1 MAQAREYRTKWRSA
15 RYATRKSQKEI
26 TQNWKEETMT
36 EDYDKGEDP
45 DLKLV
50 AIVITLNTYR
60 RIKRQDLLMVYVS
73 NLSTKELHMLE
84 STVLDMTEVNQEIVI
99 IMD

>member
-1 MAQAREYRTKWRSA
+1 MEIRRDSD
-15 RYATRKSQKEI
+15 KEI
-26 TQNWKEETMT
+26 AKGNPQNWKEETMT

-50 AIVITLNTYR
+50 AIVITLNAYR

-73 NLSTKELHMLE
+73 NLSTKELHILE

>member
-1 MAQAREYRTKWRSA
+1 MRQSLCSRFYSEKWEVQAVIGAHQVKMAQARMSTVRNGDTA

-26 TQNWKEETMT
+26 TQNQKEETMT

-50 AIVITLNTYR
+50 AIVITECL
-60 RIKRQDLLMVYVS
+60 
-73 NLSTKELHMLE
+73 
-84 STVLDMTEVNQEIVI
+84 QEGKTTGLA
-99 IMD
+99 DGLCE

>member
-1 MAQAREYRTKWRSA
+1 MAQARRVSYEMEIGEN
-15 RYATRKSQKEI
+15 ATRKSQKEI

-50 AIVITLNTYR
+50 AIVITECL
-60 RIKRQDLLMVYVS
+60 
-73 NLSTKELHMLE
+73 
-84 STVLDMTEVNQEIVI
+84 
-99 IMD
+99 